1 MTRSLPSS
9 AKDYLDMLSRRK
21 WWIIISIVGISTVV
35 FGFSLLLPKE
45 YRSETLILVEPQK
58 IPDEYVRATVTSD
71 ATDRLQTISEE
82 IMSRTRLANI
92 IQKFNLY
99 PKLRDKKSMDELVAI
114 MRQSI
119 TVDVLT
125 DNKAEKHGVGA
136 FKLAFV
142 AGSPQVACEV
152 TQELAD
158 QFIKENLKVRDQQ
171 AVGTQQFMSDQVLTA
186 RKQLEAQEE
195 KIRQFNSAHL
205 GALPEQEQTNL
216 QLVSQYQSL
225 EQSNSEAIDRATQQR
240 AYLQSMLSISGA
252 KEKTVQAP
260 PTPTQLELA
269 AKKKELSA
277 ARQKYTDSYPDVI
290 ALRADVQALEQ
301 QVKSEP
307 PPKLEA
313 PTSIAAAAGPDQA
326 EQFQGQ
332 LVSINSEIRSRTAR
346 EAELEGQIRGLQG
359 RIAILPEVQSQFADL
374 NRDYQAMQKNYQSLI
389 EKESASGMAA
399 DLEHRDDSEQFR
411 ILDPANLP
419 TKPSS
424 PNLLMIN
431 GAGILS
437 SIIVGLLLALV
448 VEIRDATI
456 HDTLDVERYLSIP
469 VISAIPAIPGPAE
482 LSTTRLK
489 QLPVNVS

>member
-1 MTRSLPSS
+1 MTRSLPSTP
-9 AKDYLDMLSRRK
+9 KDYLDMLRRRK
-21 WWIIISIVGISTVV
+21 WWIIYSIAGISIAV

-58 IPDEYVRATVTSD
+58 IPDEYVRATVTTD

-99 PKLRDKKSMDELVAI
+99 PKLREKKSLDEVVAI

-125 DNKAEKHGVGA
+125 DNHPDKHGVGA
-136 FKLAFV
+136 FKLSFV
-142 AGSPQVACEV
+142 ASSPQIACEV

-171 AVGTQQFMSDQVLTA
+171 AVGTEHFMSDEVDAA
-186 RKQLEAQEE
+186 RKELEAQEQ
-195 KIRQFNSAHL
+195 KIRQFNSTHL

-216 QLVSQYQSL
+216 QLVSQYQTL
-225 EQSNSEAIDRATQQR
+225 EQSNSEAIDRAVQQR
-240 AYLQSMLSISGA
+240 AYLQSMLSVSNA
-252 KEKTVQAP
+252 KEKNVVVP
-260 PTPTQLELA
+260 LSPTQIELQ
-269 AKKKELSA
+269 KKKQELVA

-290 ALRADVQALEQ
+290 ALRGEVATLEQ

-307 PPKLEA
+307 APKVETPA
-313 PTSIAAAAGPDQA
+313 NAGPDQI

-332 LVSINSEIRSRTAR
+332 LVSINQEIKSRTAR

-374 NRDYQAMQKNYQSLI
+374 NRDYQAMQKNYQSLV
-389 EKESASGMAA
+389 EKESNSGMAA
-399 DLEHRDDSEQFR
+399 ELEHRDDSEQFR

-437 SIIVGLLLALV
+437 SIIIGLLLALI

-456 HDTLDVERYLSIP
+456 HDTADVERYLSIP
-469 VISAIPAIPGPAE
+469 VISAIPGIPGAE
-482 LSTTRLK
+482 DANARRLK
-489 QLPVNVS
+489 QLPVKVA